1 MQLAQGPGKTVVVQP
16 KSGKPLAHLDAAYP
30 FDGLVIA
37 APQETGHPFD
47 EKERQCKSPRQPI
60 GSTPRGK
67 NIDKNYRIGR
77 TVWHDIETGTACKI
91 SCFW

>member
-37 APQETGHPFD
+37 APQETGIHLT
-47 EKERQCKSPRQPI
+47 K
-60 GSTPRGK
+60 K
-67 NIDKNYRIGR
+67 NGNVKAPESQLGRRLEGR
-77 TVWHDIETGTACKI
+77 TLMRIIA
-91 SCFW
+91 